1 MCASGGAGDA
11 SALASRVAERARR
24 RADRTSSRDPDHR
37 QSQQPVFRIIFS
49 NDGALSDFS
58 SAQAARFEF
67 LIGFGSTRT
76 VAFAELGNAHRSL
89 QSTAL
94 LLNHGHVVF
103 PPSTARKVPAT
114 EPEPSR
120 AMAKWSR
127 RGAIPSRKIS

>member
-1 MCASGGAGDA
+1 MVPAVPLPPLTIRKIPLTGDRA
-11 SALASRVAERARR
+11 SA
-24 RADRTSSRDPDHR
+24 SRDLDHG
-37 QSQQPVFRIIFS
+37 QAQQPVFRIIFS

-67 LIGFGSTRT
+67 LICFGSART
-76 VAFAELGNAHRSL
+76 IAFAELGNAHRSL

-94 LLNHGHVVF
+94 LANDGHVVF

-120 AMAKWSR
+120 AMAK
-127 RGAIPSRKIS
+127 

>member
-1 MCASGGAGDA
+1 MPCFRTRGIGASLFKPFWWG
-11 SALASRVAERARR
+11 ERARR
-24 RADRTSSRDPDHR
+24 RADRTSSRTPNHW
-37 QSQQPVFRIIFS
+37 QSLQPVFRIIFS

-76 VAFAELGNAHRSL
+76 VTFAELGNAHRSL

-103 PPSTARKVPAT
+103 SPSTARKVPAT

-120 AMAKWSR
+120 AMAK
-127 RGAIPSRKIS
+127 